1 MVGCDD
7 RQLPNLTDHGL
18 IFSKAMVAS
27 LGLATMEDQYQQYAR
42 DLSALIQAHPHTDFL
57 WQEWQQA
64 QERNRCAGWLTRL
77 QFELGHLA
85 NKKITLPQRSTLLG
99 GQTTAKASLQIGD
112 TLFPKSISPSSYK
125 TLRECPYRFYAT
137 RLLGLWAP
145 SALQSSSEFGMVGNV
160 LHAILARFYRQLKIQ
175 DASNLQAHQAEYDR
189 PQWMHQQLQR
199 ISNQQ
204 WQPLIEY
211 DGKLLGMRQEWL
223 DQIPHWIDWQIEQ
236 EANGWAFASAEVPV
250 TFQLDLGGGT
260 QLEITGRADRFDTH
274 ASLGTARVLDYK
286 FQVIQKIIDKE
297 RFIGDDPQLLIYA
310 RGANGTSVVHD
321 QPITIGAW
329 CSLKSPDNL
338 ERVHDIEINA
348 NVITHLTDQMQED
361 LGAIWQGAAM
371 PASGP
376 EQVCRYCDVRGICRK
391 GMWIE
396 R

>member
-1 MVGCDD
+1 
-7 RQLPNLTDHGL
+7 
-18 IFSKAMVAS
+18 
-27 LGLATMEDQYQQYAR
+27 
-42 DLSALIQAHPHTDFL
+42 
-57 WQEWQQA
+57 
-64 QERNRCAGWLTRL
+64 
-77 QFELGHLA
+77 
-85 NKKITLPQRSTLLG
+85 
-99 GQTTAKASLQIGD
+99 
-112 TLFPKSISPSSYK
+112 
-125 TLRECPYRFYAT
+125 
-137 RLLGLWAP
+137 
-145 SALQSSSEFGMVGNV
+145 
-160 LHAILARFYRQLKIQ
+160 
-175 DASNLQAHQAEYDR
+175 
-189 PQWMHQQLQR
+189 
-199 ISNQQ
+199 
-204 WQPLIEY
+204 
-211 DGKLLGMRQEWL
+211 MRQEWL

-236 EANGWAFASAEVPV
+236 ETNGWAFASAEVPV

-260 QLEITGRADRFDTH
+260 QLEIAGRADRFDTH

-297 RFIGDDPQLLIYA
+297 RFIEDDPQLLIYA